1 MILTPGQLYFINEQ
15 DVTTRER
22 TDYYK
27 IGIVRD
33 SAGRNSK
40 DRLLEHQTGNPRK
53 LCIVETLD
61 VPAVEAIETNLHA
74 LFARNRIFGEWMRF
88 TKTELENA
96 INKAKDLAV
105 EMKEN
110 IKDYELAEEFKN
122 KKSNGKKL
130 ESSEVSEKY
139 HREIL
144 DFKGLVDICDENI
157 KNYKIYIQGEIE
169 RGVDVSGRANRQQR
183 AASKK
188 FDEKLFESQYPE
200 LWKEYAVTKYSIAGS
215 FRITPVKNLNANFS
229 LLNQEQVDSL
239 NLFKEELISADFS
252 LDSDL
257 SLHEKYL
264 AVVEINSYLK
274 WREEIASTKLRVMT
288 GEYEGIEGICT
299 WKREEKESQSLDKDK
314 LRLEHPLE
322 FESCEIE
329 GSAVNVLT
337 VTPKIATA

>member
-110 IKDYELAEEFKN
+110 IKDYEIAEEFKN

-139 HREIL
+139 HREVL
-144 DFKGLVDICDENI
+144 DFKGLVDICDESI

-200 LWKEYAVTKYSIAGS
+200 LWKEYTVIKYSIAGS

-252 LDSDL
+252 LDSGL

-264 AVVEINSYLK
+264 GVVEINSYLK
-274 WREEIASTKLRVMT
+274 WREDIASTKLRVMT
-288 GEYEGIEGICT
+288 GEHEGIEGICT
-299 WKREEKESQSLDKDK
+299 WKREEKESQLLDKDK

-337 VTPKIATA
+337 VFPKIATA